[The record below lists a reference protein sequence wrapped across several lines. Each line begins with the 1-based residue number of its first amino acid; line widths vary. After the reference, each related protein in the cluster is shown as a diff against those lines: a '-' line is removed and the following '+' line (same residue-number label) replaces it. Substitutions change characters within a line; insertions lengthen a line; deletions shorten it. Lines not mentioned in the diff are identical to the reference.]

1 MAQDI
6 QASFDVIIVGAG
18 LAGSACALTLA
29 RNGVR
34 VCVCERGAWPG
45 EKSLSGMILYG
56 RPLADLIPAF
66 WKDAPVERAITRR
79 RFSVLS
85 QDSEVAL
92 DLRFE
97 EFNREPHNYTFSVLR
112 SRFDRW
118 FAQQAAEAGATVF
131 TEALVEDLLWE
142 GPQVT
147 GVRLRGGVCLGASV
161 VVSCEGTNAFLVE
174 KAGLRD
180 PYPPR
185 KVAVGVKEVLALPRE
200 ILQERFGLEDNEGV
214 AMEFFGQSVKGLVGS
229 AFLYTN
235 QDTLSVGLSC
245 SVESLIAGGIPPAE
259 LLTQFKQHPSVR
271 RWVRGG
277 ERVEYGGQM
286 IPEGGYYGIPLLVRD
301 GFLVCG
307 SAAGFVGGTF
317 YHEGSSMALLSG
329 RLAAETILDA
339 QRQGNYTARV
349 LKSYVRRLKRSP
361 VIKDLRAQRHLS
373 AWCHQSPRFFKEYP
387 DLAVE
392 LLRDYFTLSEKS
404 KVETQRGVVQ
414 KFQARVGYLRGL
426 RDFWR
431 FRKVMFGR

>member
-1 MAQDI
+1 MPD
-6 QASFDVIIVGAG
+6 SFDVIVVGAG

-34 VCVCERGAWPG
+34 VCVCERSAWPG

-97 EFNREPHNYTFSVLR
+97 EFSHEPHNYTFSVLR

-118 FAQQAAEAGATVF
+118 FARQAAEAGATVF
-131 TEALVEDLLWE
+131 TEALVENLLWE
-142 GPQVT
+142 GQQVA
-147 GVRLRGGVCLGASV
+147 GVQLRGGVCLGANV

-180 PYPPR
+180 PYSPR
-185 KVAVGVKEVLALPRE
+185 KVAVGVKEVLALSRE
-200 ILQERFGLEDNEGV
+200 VLQERFGLEGTEGV

-259 LLTQFKQHPSVR
+259 LLAQFKQHPSVR

-277 ERVEYGGQM
+277 ERVEYGAQM

-301 GFLVCG
+301 GFMVCG

-339 QRQGNYTARV
+339 RRQGNYTASV

-361 VIKDLRAQRHLS
+361 VIEDLRAQRHLS

-404 KVETQRGVVQ
+404 KVETQRGVVR
-414 KFQARVGYLRGL
+414 KFQARVGWIRGL
-426 RDFWR
+426 WDFWR

>member
-142 GPQVT
+142 GQQVT

-174 KAGLRD
+174 KAGLGDPAGRATRPVQAASVGAPLGAGGRAGGVRRADDSRRRLLRHSPAGQGRVPGVRERRRVRGRD
-180 PYPPR
+180 
-185 KVAVGVKEVLALPRE
+185 VLPR
-200 ILQERFGLEDNEGV
+200 GLLDG
-214 AMEFFGQSVKGLVGS
+214 AALRK
-229 AFLYTN
+229 
-235 QDTLSVGLSC
+235 
-245 SVESLIAGGIPPAE
+245 AGGGDYPG
-259 LLTQFKQHPSVR
+259 R
-271 RWVRGG
+271 
-277 ERVEYGGQM
+277 
-286 IPEGGYYGIPLLVRD
+286 
-301 GFLVCG
+301 
-307 SAAGFVGGTF
+307 SAAGELHRPRPQVVRAASQAESGHQGPAGPAPPLGLVPP
-317 YHEGSSMALLSG
+317 EPALLQRVSRSSG
-329 RLAAETILDA
+329 RAAAGL
-339 QRQGNYTARV
+339 
-349 LKSYVRRLKRSP
+349 L
-361 VIKDLRAQRHLS
+361 H
-373 AWCHQSPRFFKEYP
+373 
-387 DLAVE
+387 AV
-392 LLRDYFTLSEKS
+392 
-404 KVETQRGVVQ
+404 
-414 KFQARVGYLRGL
+414 
-426 RDFWR
+426 
-431 FRKVMFGR
+431 

>member
-1 MAQDI
+1 MSD
-6 QASFDVIIVGAG
+6 SFDVVVVGAG

-66 WKDAPVERAITRR
+66 WKVAPVERAITRR

-97 EFNREPHNYTFSVLR
+97 EFNHEPHNYTFSVLR

-118 FAQQAAEAGATVF
+118 FARQAAEAGATVF
-131 TEALVEDLLWE
+131 TESLVEHLLWE
-142 GPQVT
+142 GQKVA
-147 GVRLRGGVCLGASV
+147 GVRLRGGVDLAASV

-174 KAGLRD
+174 QAGLRD
-180 PYPPR
+180 PYLPR

-200 ILQERFGLEDNEGV
+200 VLQERFGLEGNEGV

-245 SVESLIAGGIPPAE
+245 SVASLIQGGIPPAE
-259 LLTQFKQHPSVR
+259 LLAQFKQHPSVR
-271 RWVRGG
+271 RWLRGG
-277 ERVEYGGQM
+277 ERVEYGAQM
-286 IPEGGYYGIPLLVRD
+286 IPKAATTAFPCWSGTDSWCAGAPPGSWVGCSTTRAPRWRCSPGGWRQRASWTHGGRESIPPAFSSRTCGVSSRVRSSRTCAPSAISRPGVTRTRASSRSIPIWRSSCCGTTSRSLTTNQRPRSTVASRESSRRAWGISEA
-301 GFLVCG
+301 
-307 SAAGFVGGTF
+307 SAT
-317 YHEGSSMALLSG
+317 SG
-329 RLAAETILDA
+329 AS
-339 QRQGNYTARV
+339 AR
-349 LKSYVRRLKRSP
+349 
-361 VIKDLRAQRHLS
+361 
-373 AWCHQSPRFFKEYP
+373 
-387 DLAVE
+387 
-392 LLRDYFTLSEKS
+392 
-404 KVETQRGVVQ
+404 
-414 KFQARVGYLRGL
+414 
-426 RDFWR
+426 
-431 FRKVMFGR
+431 

>member
-1 MAQDI
+1 MPD
-6 QASFDVIIVGAG
+6 SFDVIVVGAG

-34 VCVCERGAWPG
+34 VCVCERSAWPG

-97 EFNREPHNYTFSVLR
+97 EFSHEPHNYTFSVLR

-118 FAQQAAEAGATVF
+118 FARQAAEAGATVF
-131 TEALVEDLLWE
+131 TEALVENLLWE
-142 GPQVT
+142 GQQVA
-147 GVRLRGGVCLGASV
+147 GVQLRGGVCLGANV

-180 PYPPR
+180 PYSPR
-185 KVAVGVKEVLALPRE
+185 KVAVGVKEVLALSRE
-200 ILQERFGLEDNEGV
+200 VLQERFGLEGTEGV

-259 LLTQFKQHPSVR
+259 LLAQFKQHPSVR

-277 ERVEYGGQM
+277 ERVEYGAQM

-301 GFLVCG
+301 GFMVCG

-339 QRQGNYTARV
+339 RRQGNYTARV

-361 VIKDLRAQRHLS
+361 VIEDLRAQRHLS

-404 KVETQRGVVQ
+404 KVETHRGVVR
-414 KFQARVGYLRGL
+414 KFQARVGWIRGL
-426 RDFWR
+426 WDFWR

>member
-1 MAQDI
+1 MSD
-6 QASFDVIIVGAG
+6 SFDVVVVGAG

-56 RPLADLIPAF
+56 RPLADLISAF
-66 WKDAPVERAITRR
+66 WKVAPVERAITRR

-97 EFNREPHNYTFSVLR
+97 EFNHEPHNYTFSVLR

-118 FAQQAAEAGATVF
+118 FARQAAEAGATVF
-131 TEALVEDLLWE
+131 TEALVEHLLWE
-142 GPQVT
+142 GQKVA
-147 GVRLRGGVCLGASV
+147 GVRLRGGRDLAASV

-174 KAGLRD
+174 QAGLRD
-180 PYPPR
+180 PYLPR

-200 ILQERFGLEDNEGV
+200 VLQERFGLEGNEGV

-245 SVESLIAGGIPPAE
+245 SVASLIQGGIPPAE
-259 LLTQFKQHPSVR
+259 LLAQFKQHPSVR
-271 RWVRGG
+271 RWLRGG
-277 ERVEYGGQM
+277 ERVEYGAQM
-286 IPEGGYYGIPLLVRD
+286 IPEGGYYGVPLLVRD

-307 SAAGFVGGTF
+307 SAAGFVGGMF

-329 RLAAETILDA
+329 RLAAESILDA
-339 QRQGNYTARV
+339 RRKGKYTARI
-349 LKSYVRRLKRSP
+349 LKSYVRRLKQSP
-361 VIKDLRAQRHLS
+361 IIKDLRGQRHLS
-373 AWCHQSPRFFKEYP
+373 AWCHENPRFFKEYP
-387 DLAVE
+387 ELAVE
-392 LLRDYFTLSEKS
+392 LLRDYFTASDNKS
-404 KVETQRGVVQ
+404 KAEIHRGVVR
-414 KFQARVGYLRGL
+414 KLQARVGYVRGL

>member
-1 MAQDI
+1 MPD
-6 QASFDVIIVGAG
+6 SFDVIVVGAG

-56 RPLADLIPAF
+56 RPLADMIPAF
-66 WKDAPVERAITRR
+66 WKVAPVERAITRR

-97 EFNREPHNYTFSVLR
+97 EFNHEPHNYTFSVLR
-112 SRFDRW
+112 SRFDLW
-118 FAQQAAEAGATVF
+118 FARQAAEAGATVF
-131 TEALVEDLLWE
+131 TEALVEHLLWE
-142 GPQVT
+142 GQKVA
-147 GVRLRGGVCLGASV
+147 GVRLRGGRDLAASV

-174 KAGLRD
+174 QAGLRD
-180 PYPPR
+180 PYLPR

-200 ILQERFGLEDNEGV
+200 VLQERFGLEGNEGV

-245 SVESLIAGGIPPAE
+245 SVASLIQGGIPPAE
-259 LLTQFKQHPSVR
+259 LLAQFKQHPSVR
-271 RWVRGG
+271 RWLRGG
-277 ERVEYGGQM
+277 ERVEYGAQM
-286 IPEGGYYGIPLLVRD
+286 IPEGGYYGVPLLVRD

-307 SAAGFVGGTF
+307 SAAGFVGGMF

-329 RLAAETILDA
+329 RLAAESILDA
-339 QRQGNYTARV
+339 RRKGKYTARI
-349 LKSYVRRLKRSP
+349 LKSYVRRLKQSP
-361 VIKDLRAQRHLS
+361 IIKDLRAQRHLS
-373 AWCHQSPRFFKEYP
+373 AWCHENPRFFKEYP
-387 DLAVE
+387 ELAVE
-392 LLRDYFTLSEKS
+392 LLRDYFTVSDNKS
-404 KVETQRGVVQ
+404 KAEIHRGVVR
-414 KFQARVGYLRGL
+414 KLQARMGYLRGL

>member
-1 MAQDI
+1 MSD
-6 QASFDVIIVGAG
+6 SFDVVVVGAG

-66 WKDAPVERAITRR
+66 WKVAPVERAITRR

-97 EFNREPHNYTFSVLR
+97 EFNHEPHNYTFSVLR

-118 FAQQAAEAGATVF
+118 FARQAAEAGATVF
-131 TEALVEDLLWE
+131 TESLVEHLLWE
-142 GPQVT
+142 GQKVA
-147 GVRLRGGVCLGASV
+147 GVRLRGGVDLAASV

-174 KAGLRD
+174 QAGLRD
-180 PYPPR
+180 PYLPR

-200 ILQERFGLEDNEGV
+200 VLQERFGLEGNEGV

-245 SVESLIAGGIPPAE
+245 SVASLIQGGIPPAE
-259 LLTQFKQHPSVR
+259 LLAQFKQHPSVR
-271 RWVRGG
+271 RWLRGG
-277 ERVEYGGQM
+277 ERVEYGAQM
-286 IPEGGYYGIPLLVRD
+286 IPEGGYYGVPLLVRD

-307 SAAGFVGGTF
+307 SAAGFVGGMF

-329 RLAAETILDA
+329 RLAAESILDA
-339 QRQGNYTARV
+339 RRRGKYTAGV
-349 LKSYVRRLKRSP
+349 LKSYVRRLKQSP
-361 VIKDLRAQRHLS
+361 IIRDLRAQRHLS
-373 AWCHQSPRFFKEYP
+373 TWCHENPRFFKEYP

-392 LLRDYFTLSEKS
+392 LLRDYFTVSEDKS
-404 KVETQRGVVQ
+404 KAQIHRGVVR
-414 KFQARVGYLRGL
+414 KLKARVGYVRGL

>member
-1 MAQDI
+1 MPD
-6 QASFDVIIVGAG
+6 SFDVIVVGAG

-142 GPQVT
+142 GPQVA

-200 ILQERFGLEDNEGV
+200 ILQERFGLEDKEGV

-245 SVESLIAGGIPPAE
+245 SVESLIAGGIQPAE
-259 LLTQFKQHPSVR
+259 LLAQFKQHPSVR